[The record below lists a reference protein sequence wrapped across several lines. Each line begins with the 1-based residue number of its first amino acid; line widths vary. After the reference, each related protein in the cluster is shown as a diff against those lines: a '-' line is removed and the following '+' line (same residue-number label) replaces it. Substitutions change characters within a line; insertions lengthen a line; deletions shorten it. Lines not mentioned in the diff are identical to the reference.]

1 MYGKKFVPMLKKKKI
16 KIKKL
21 AYDIFINQLLST
33 TYIIFD
39 SFDKKMDAR
48 AFFFFFSN
56 AFGKSW
62 HKRLIYQLC
71 ELTLLTDFLSNIK
84 QKVDQISS

>member
-1 MYGKKFVPMLKKKKI
+1 MYGKKVLPMLKKKKN

-39 SFDKKMDAR
+39 SFGKKMDAR
-48 AFFFFFSN
+48 AIFFF
-56 AFGKSW
+56 
-62 HKRLIYQLC
+62 
-71 ELTLLTDFLSNIK
+71 LTLLTNPGIK
-84 QKVDQISS
+84 GLFTSCAS

>member
-1 MYGKKFVPMLKKKKI
+1 MYGKKVVPMLKKKKI

-48 AFFFFFSN
+48 AFFFFF
-56 AFGKSW
+56 
-62 HKRLIYQLC
+62 
-71 ELTLLTDFLSNIK
+71 LTLLANPGIK
-84 QKVDQISS
+84 GLFTSCAS